1 MYLFK
6 EKMFIIVISTSL
18 PVKEFPSDD
27 VRRSSIV
34 FAVTRRYQSTSE
46 QKSTRFLLFFRFR
59 L

>member
-1 MYLFK
+1 MYFLK
-6 EKMFIIVISTSL
+6 LFIIVISTSS

-34 FAVTRRYQSTSE
+34 FAVTRHYQSTSE
-46 QKSTRFLLFFRFR
+46 QKSMRFQLFIRFG